1 MVTAVD
7 ALAAQY
13 SRLVSLHH
21 VYILEAHPVDGWAD
35 EDNTADGVC
44 IKQPRTLQARLAA
57 ANAFAK
63 ASGGLN
69 NILVDGM
76 DNEVELAYEAR
87 PEKLVA
93 IGPGGK
99 VIFKTGIGPY
109 QYSLPQLEK
118 FCRSLEENAASIAGS
133 DDGLGASVEDAL
145 GWYGAC
151 CVYAGTVATVMAAL
165 TLLPPPVSILK
176 WGRGRS

>member
-35 EDNTADGVC
+35 DDNTADGVC

-87 PEKLVA
+87 PEKLV
-93 IGPGGK
+93 
-99 VIFKTGIGPY
+99 
-109 QYSLPQLEK
+109 
-118 FCRSLEENAASIAGS
+118 RAARGVGS
-133 DDGLGASVEDAL
+133 
-145 GWYGAC
+145 
-151 CVYAGTVATVMAAL
+151 
-165 TLLPPPVSILK
+165 
-176 WGRGRS
+176 